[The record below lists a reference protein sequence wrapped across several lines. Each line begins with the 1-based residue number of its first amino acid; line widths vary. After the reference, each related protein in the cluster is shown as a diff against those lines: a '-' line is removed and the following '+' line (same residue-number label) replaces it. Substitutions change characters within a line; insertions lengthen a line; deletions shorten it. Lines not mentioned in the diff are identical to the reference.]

1 MREHEAAD
9 FLQQGT
15 TTDRTE
21 AFLPPHGG
29 DTLALARRA
38 GLTADDVCD
47 FSSLSSLSDCSDL
60 CDFSV
65 NVRPD
70 GPPDFVRLAL
80 LRALSEVGRYPSPRG
95 EEARLACARRY
106 QLPCESVIIGNGTS
120 EFFFALARVLK
131 QRNCPCAAIP
141 EPAFG
146 EYAEACERAGLA
158 CVHPACTLVPTKR
171 RYSSATDRT
180 LLDWMLPLDELE
192 HLPEHSALF
201 LANPGNPAGTWL
213 SPKDLVR
220 LMTRRPDLVYILDEA
235 FLLYVCPDDRSF
247 LPLLAAHLGKKTHS
261 PLPAELSLCI
271 VRSMTKFHALPGV
284 RVGFLAATPDLAKA
298 IEYELP
304 CWNVNCLAIAALCA
318 LMEQGSEQKQD
329 ERATRAQNRR
339 RRRDLLE
346 ALGSLPLTPCRS
358 AANYLLLRL
367 DRSDPNLADRLLSD
381 FHLAVRDC
389 ATYQGLDDGR
399 WFRVAVRTDKDQ
411 ARLIDALKAVLL
423 PKPAQEA
430 VSEAVAGRDQTP
442 HCMGT
447 GRTCHRHRA
456 RALMLQGTSSGAGK
470 SVLTA
475 ALCRIFRQD
484 GLDVA
489 PFKAQNMSLNSGVT
503 LDGLEMGRAQILQAQ
518 AAGLE
523 PDVRMNPVLL
533 KPLTDKGSQVV
544 LLGRPHATL
553 EARAYL
559 KERAS
564 LRAPIEAAY
573 DALASEHELMI
584 LEGAGSPAEI
594 NLKQADLVNMAMAR
608 HAQARVLLVGD
619 IDRGGI
625 YASFLGTFM
634 TFSREEQALLAGFLV
649 NRFRG
654 DASLLQPAHDYLCR
668 ATGKPVLGVIPYMPD
683 LGLPEEDSLQ
693 TRSCTRHSASRP
705 DALDMALIVLDHTA
719 NFTDMAPLCVEA
731 DVTLRPV
738 YKAEELGEPD
748 VILLP
753 GSRSVA
759 AAAQRL
765 QETGL
770 FSKILAHAQKGCW
783 IVGLCGGMQLM
794 GEALI
799 DPHEVESATTKVAG
813 LGLLPLHTT
822 MEETKRLRYWTHITS
837 PCGLPP
843 CQGYEIHHGRTRLTR
858 PVEGSRLFGAQGS
871 LPGTA
876 EPGTDCL
883 GLVLGHCL
891 GTYVHGLFDNDV
903 FRRALLDCMRTSR
916 GLKPVGRVT
925 AWDVDAALN
934 RLADRVREHVDLQ
947 AMYKMLGITGIRRR
961 A

>member
-1 MREHEAAD
+1 MSEHEAAAFTGQD
-9 FLQQGT
+9 AAA
-15 TTDRTE
+15 DKKM

-38 GLTADDVCD
+38 GLTGDDACD
-47 FSSLSSLSDCSDL
+47 FSSLPSLSECSGL

-70 GPPDFVRLAL
+70 GPPDYVRLAL
-80 LRALSEVGRYPSPRG
+80 LRALSDVGRYPSPRG

-106 QLPCESVIIGNGTS
+106 QLPCESVITGNGTS
-120 EFFFALARVLK
+120 EFFLALARVLK
-131 QRNCPCAAIP
+131 QRGCPCAAIP

-146 EYAEACERAGLA
+146 EYAEACERAGLETR
-158 CVHPACTLVPTKR
+158 HPACTLVPTRR
-171 RYSSATDRT
+171 RYSSASERT
-180 LLDWMLPLDELE
+180 LLDWVLPLDELE
-192 HLPEHSALF
+192 HLPEHAALF

-220 LMTRRPDLVYILDEA
+220 LMARRPDLVYILDEA
-235 FLLYVCPDDRSF
+235 FMLYVCPDDRSF
-247 LPLLAAHLGKKTHS
+247 LPLLAAHLNKDRHS

-284 RVGFLAATPDLAKA
+284 RVGFLAATPDLAQA
-298 IEYELP
+298 IDYELP

-318 LMEQGSEQKQD
+318 LMEEGPEQKRD
-329 ERATRAQNRR
+329 ERTTRAANRR
-339 RRRDLLE
+339 RRRELLE
-346 ALGSLPLTPCRS
+346 ALGTLPLTPCRS

-367 DRSDPNLADRLLSD
+367 DRPSPQLADRLLAD
-381 FHLAVRDC
+381 CHLAVRDC

-399 WFRVAVRTDKDQ
+399 WLRVAVRTEKDQ
-411 ARLIDALKAVLL
+411 ARLIRSLQAVLV
-423 PKPAQEA
+423 PASAQGA
-430 VSEAVAGRDQTP
+430 VSDARADTAPRSLR
-442 HCMGT
+442 T
-447 GRTCHRHRA
+447 GRTPRRA

-503 LDGLEMGRAQILQAQ
+503 PDGLEMGRAQILQAQ
-518 AAGLE
+518 AAGLV

-553 EARAYL
+553 EARAFL

-564 LRAPIEAAY
+564 LREPVREAY

-608 HAQARVLLVGD
+608 HAEARVLLVGD
-619 IDRGGI
+619 IDRGGV

-634 TFSREEQALLAGFLV
+634 TFSKEEQALLAGFLV

-654 DASLLQPAHDYLCR
+654 DASLLQPAHDYLFR
-668 ATGKPVLGVIPYMPD
+668 ATGKPVLGVIPYMED

-693 TRSCTRHSASRP
+693 TLSCTSHRAGRP

-719 NFTDMAPLCVEA
+719 NFTDMAPLCVED

-738 YKAEELGEPD
+738 HKAEDLGDPD

-759 AAAQRL
+759 AAARRL
-765 QETGL
+765 QDEGL
-770 FSKILAHAQKGCW
+770 FAQIRAHARKGGW
-783 IVGLCGGMQLM
+783 VVGLCGGMQLM
-794 GEALI
+794 GERLS
-799 DPHEVESATTKVAG
+799 DPLHVESATTDVAG

-822 MEETKRLRYWTHITS
+822 MEEGKRLRYREHIAS
-837 PCGLPP
+837 PCGLPA
-843 CQGYEIHHGRTRLTR
+843 CQGYEIHHGRSRLTR
-858 PVEGSRLFGAQGS
+858 PVDRAALFGTG
-871 LPGTA
+871 A
-876 EPGTDCL
+876 EAAAEAGRPGTDCL
-883 GLVLGHCL
+883 GLLLDHCL
-891 GTYVHGLFDNDV
+891 GTYVHGLLDNDV
-903 FRRALLDCMRTSR
+903 FRRALLDRMRASK
-916 GLKPVGRVT
+916 GLDPVGTVT
-925 AWDVDAALN
+925 PWDVEAALD

-947 AMYKMLGITGIRRR
+947 AIRRMLGLAQAGER